1 MLVTG
6 LGLGQL
12 VQSWGVFFA
21 FYPNHSPAFNF
32 LICLRM
38 PSTKGEAYL
47 QRLGRKG
54 RLKRVVHFDLSVP
67 HGPASSANQR
77 SEWCYT
83 PTSVHMVLLPAGL
96 LQSCPAVSQSACYK
110 TVYSVLLVS
119 FSLDLSL
126 CLGNA
131 VTTGSVRLIPDIQID
146 ILISFFPFPKP
157 FSKLYGWFPISR
169 STSWC
174 LFFPSQSLFQN
185 FKFAKSGSKLVVGHK
200 NNPTLTRSPNITTF
214 VQRFYSQAKHFY
226 VDDDTKAT
234 ELPHKLHQSVEAV
247 MYANNCTWL
256 VCP

>member
-1 MLVTG
+1 
-6 LGLGQL
+6 
-12 VQSWGVFFA
+12 
-21 FYPNHSPAFNF
+21 
-32 LICLRM
+32 M

-47 QRLGRKG
+47 QRLGRKE

-67 HGPASSANQR
+67 PGPASSANQR

-110 TVYSVLLVS
+110 TVFSVLLVS

-126 CLGNA
+126 CLGNT

-185 FKFAKSGSKLVVGHK
+185 FMADSRYPDRHPDAFFSLPKAFFKTLSLLRVDQSLWSATRTTHPWQDHQTLLPVRLFKSFTVKQNIFMLMMTQKPPSC
-200 NNPTLTRSPNITTF
+200 LT
-214 VQRFYSQAKHFY
+214 
-226 VDDDTKAT
+226 
-234 ELPHKLHQSVEAV
+234 
-247 MYANNCTWL
+247 NCISLWR
-256 VCP
+256 